1 MGQSLRAEEAA
12 PRVGV
17 GQTRCRSDS
26 LFGMDERDSR
36 SFDARTLDEVV
47 QAIRLATGGGW
58 IDAVY
63 DRYLDPAPVRSL
75 ET

>member
-1 MGQSLRAEEAA
+1 MIRFT
-12 PRVGV
+12 V
-17 GQTRCRSDS
+17 
-26 LFGMDERDSR
+26 GMDERDSG
-36 SFDARTLDEVV
+36 SFDARALDEVA